1 VDMKVQFQTS
11 GGIAYFPGLAKPVTI
26 DTAQAPQDADMLAR
40 QLADADF
47 FNLPSVANSPAPR
60 SFDAQTYTITIDDG
74 QRQHTVQVSEP
85 ITDPNL
91 RALVDHL
98 RLLAMQTLR
107 AQASAGSS
115 GASGSSGAAPES
127 RSLEP
132 APAPAPPKKPRTRKK
147 PPKHDN
153 GD

>member
-1 VDMKVQFQTS
+1 MDMKVQFQTS

-26 DTAQAPQDADMLAR
+26 DTAQAPQDADTLAR
-40 QLADADF
+40 QLAAADF

-74 QRQHTVQVSEP
+74 QRRHTVQVSEP

-107 AQASAGSS
+107 AQAQAGS
-115 GASGSSGAAPES
+115 GGSSTEAPGAGA
-127 RSLEP
+127 RDL

>member
-1 VDMKVQFQTS
+1 MKVQFQTS

-26 DTAQAPQDADMLAR
+26 DTAQAPQDADTLAR

-74 QRQHTVQVSEP
+74 QRRHTVQVSEP

-107 AQASAGSS
+107 AQAGSS
-115 GASGSSGAAPES
+115 SAAPGE
-127 RSLEP
+127 RSLE
-132 APAPAPPKKPRTRKK
+132 ATPAPAPPKKPRTRKK

>member
-1 VDMKVQFQTS
+1 MKVQFQTS

-74 QRQHTVQVSEP
+74 QRRHTVQVSEP

-107 AQASAGSS
+107 AQAGSS
-115 GASGSSGAAPES
+115 SAAPGE
-127 RSLEP
+127 RSLE
-132 APAPAPPKKPRTRKK
+132 ATPAPAPPKKPRARKK

>member
-1 VDMKVQFQTS
+1 MKVQFQTS

-26 DTAQAPQDADMLAR
+26 DTAQAPQDADTLAR
-40 QLADADF
+40 QLAEADF

-60 SFDAQTYTITIDDG
+60 SFDAQTYKITIDDG
-74 QRQHTVQVSEP
+74 QRRHTVRVSEP

-107 AQASAGSS
+107 SQA
-115 GASGSSGAAPES
+115 GASGAGAEATTPGA
-127 RSLEP
+127 RDL
-132 APAPAPPKKPRTRKK
+132 APAPAPPKKPRKTKK